1 MKLECPIPGVT
12 IGELTPFTDNRG
24 WLIELFR
31 HDELPSEFHPVMC
44 YLSMTRPGVA
54 RGPHEHREQADLFA
68 FLGPSTFRLYLWD
81 MRPHSETFKTSCHFD
96 LGEPNRAVVIVP
108 PGVVH
113 AYKNIGT
120 VDGIVYNAPNRLYAG
135 WGRKEEVDE
144 IRHENDPDSPF
155 RLD

>member
-1 MKLECPIPGVT
+1 
-12 IGELTPFTDNRG
+12 
-24 WLIELFR
+24 
-31 HDELPSEFHPVMC
+31 
-44 YLSMTRPGVA
+44 MTRPGVT

-81 MRPHSETFKTSCHFD
+81 MRPESETFKNSCRFD
-96 LGEPNRAVVIVP
+96 FGETNRAVVIGP
-108 PGVVH
+108 TGVVQ

-144 IRHENDPDSPF
+144 SRHEMDPDS
-155 RLD
+155 RSGLD

>member
-1 MKLECPIPGVT
+1 MIRQLE
-12 IGELTPFTDNRG
+12 PFTDSRG
-24 WLIELFR
+24 WLIEIFR
-31 HDELPSEFHPVMC
+31 HDELPAEFHPVMC
-44 YLSMTRPGVA
+44 YLSMTRPGVT

-81 MRPHSETFKTSCHFD
+81 TRPESETFKTSCRFD
-96 LGEPNRAVVIVP
+96 FGETNRAIVIVP

-135 WGRKEEVDE
+135 WGRKEAVDE